1 MVTSGREPRGRRFC
15 GQECGFERLR
25 VDAAVLRLPHWAMV
39 VTRAPSTVPL
49 LFLSGAW
56 LACGARSELEIAERN
71 SGGANSTGGQALGG
85 GGQAPGGGG
94 QTSGGGGQ
102 TQGGQSQGG
111 SNVGGGNV
119 GGGATINGCADGTRE
134 GFVDAASFPNIAGC
148 SGGFAIPGLLSEL
161 VATCDRQAGDD
172 SENPVGAGCSAE
184 DLCAEGFT
192 VCKTA
197 SSVETCGGSCE
208 AATAEPGLFFVTRQS
223 GTGCGVCAIGTSVDQ
238 PCLQCSCAGGCLQ
251 TDITA
256 NDIFGCGTAG
266 LPTAGCGAITRF
278 SDDGCGALGA
288 PWICNGGS
296 CTEATTVIK
305 SGPDGG
311 GVLCCREDC

>member
-1 MVTSGREPRGRRFC
+1 MKLLV
-15 GQECGFERLR
+15 
-25 VDAAVLRLPHWAMV
+25 HWATV
-39 VTRAPSTVPL
+39 VATGTPSTVAL
-49 LFLSGAW
+49 LFLSGAC
-56 LACGARSELEIAERN
+56 LACGARSELELAERN
-71 SGGANSTGGQALGG
+71 NGGASTV

-111 SNVGGGNV
+111 QAQGGSNV
-119 GGGATINGCADGTRE
+119 GGGATTSGCADGVRE
-134 GFVDAASFPNIAGC
+134 GFVDIASFPNIAGC
-148 SGGFAIPGLLSEL
+148 SGGFAIPGVLTAIAPS
-161 VATCDRQAGDD
+161 CDRQAGDD
-172 SENPVGAGCSAE
+172 SANPNGAGCNAE

-197 SSVETCGGSCE
+197 GSVKSCGGNCE
-208 AATAEPGLFFVTRQS
+208 GVTAEPGLFFVTRQS
-223 GTGCGVCAIGTSVDQ
+223 GTGCGVCATGTSVEQ

-251 TDITA
+251 TEVTA
-256 NDIFGCGTAG
+256 NDIFGCGTVG
-266 LPTAGCGAITRF
+266 LPTEGCDAITRF

-296 CTEATTVIK
+296 CAEALNVVK

-311 GVLCCREDC
+311 GVLCCREGC